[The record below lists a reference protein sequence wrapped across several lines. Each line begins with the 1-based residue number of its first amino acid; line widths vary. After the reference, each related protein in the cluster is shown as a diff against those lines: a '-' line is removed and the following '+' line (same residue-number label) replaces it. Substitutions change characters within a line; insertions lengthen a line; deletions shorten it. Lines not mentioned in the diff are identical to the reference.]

1 MRCTWKEG
9 FFDVRETELIA
20 VHWHSL
26 PADFTTYPRKREKKL
41 KHGRRGKRPRS
52 RECLY
57 TPP

>member
-26 PADFTTYPRKREKKL
+26 PADFMTYPRKRENKIEK
-41 KHGRRGKRPRS
+41 
-52 RECLY
+52 
-57 TPP
+57 